1 MKVLFSWGLACLFP
15 YLALSQ
21 PSLQLESIQKSSDP
35 RLENHALV
43 ILKVDTTWNKGTGFQ
58 LLIDKDWS
66 DNSSGSMGDATIE
79 YYLMDTYSW
88 NALQETYMI
97 YQGCDYFIPKDAS
110 GVDGTK
116 AVFAGKQDSV
126 WIEGGR
132 GYQYGVVEMTDETYG
147 EIAPEPAP
155 GYGPRDYQGC
165 SYDGFDF
172 DNGFIY
178 TFTVTPDNVTR
189 EAQSVM
195 GAPDLTISKLSL
207 PGSSCHLGTEET
219 ISAEIY
225 NRGKGDVQ
233 GFIASYQVN
242 NGKVIEEN
250 FDSVLSI
257 GEKVSINFSQKVDF
271 SIPGEKYNI
280 KVSVRLK
287 EDAPI
292 EESNLTN
299 NERTSYLENKEPLY
313 MPYISN
319 FMQEAYRDHQWYS
332 LSGGIDQEEWL
343 FTRGEWS
350 AQSDNVPLVSPCFFM
365 QKGIYRFTYTYRAGL
380 DVGIVQ
386 HGCSYGILMGMA
398 EDSPYTFD
406 TLYQREEEFTQN
418 HYLTHSFVFEIER
431 DDHYTFAFQTFLLPT
446 FFLQSV
452 KIEKV
457 PDYDLA
463 VTAIYPSIPHRIPQ
477 DQILPSF
484 KVRTQVANHGLN
496 DLDYQV
502 DYYLQGK
509 KIHQSDTQTLESL
522 SKHEFTATI
531 QGMENLKP
539 GDTALLMAV
548 GRVLGKKDSLG
559 FNDTAYNTFYITD
572 TVMALDRISNISTQM
587 FSLGVVGA
595 TDPVEAGN
603 IFPIYRKDTL
613 SSISIGFAAV
623 SESMKLGLAVY
634 RWNDETKTIGQC
646 LFNIEVTRQRGSGWQ
661 TFPVPARSL
670 DSGSYMVAFRQL
682 GSASV
687 NIYSDGLAGGCFA
700 IFNSDTT
707 IFNTQMGYL
716 AIRPNLGTAE
726 VVAQTD
732 IMVSNISKP
741 APRGVFSKKE
751 EISAS
756 ITNNG
761 SLGLKNIPVVCY
773 VNKQKLETTI
783 DTLAPFASTQASFE
797 ANMAQVGTYLISIE
811 VSVPGDE
818 NPQNDT
824 LSREVECI
832 PVPDPYFMD
841 FEACNDFATEGFFP
855 EWVSLDMDNTT
866 VCRIGDF
873 EYPGSLKPCGFMAF
887 NPSMT
892 QPEMDID
899 AILPYE
905 GKRFG
910 ACFSALGNIQNND
923 WLISPKLKMPE
934 NGASVEFYAKSFMD
948 KYGLEVFN
956 VLVSTTQSDPQSFAP
971 IRKNIEVPATS
982 WTHYSFDLS
991 DYNGKEI
998 HIAIQCVSH
1007 NAYVFMIDNIK
1018 VSKPGENPEPDPDPT
1033 HVEYNHPERINIY
1046 PNPGKNELR
1055 IEFPHPILQ
1064 LEILNT
1070 LGQRVYNSTSISQEL
1085 TGGTTIHTDSWKS
1098 GIYILRIHGYDGIH
1112 LYKWMKL

>member
-1 MKVLFSWGLACLFP
+1 MRVLFSWCMACLFP
-15 YLALSQ
+15 CLTIAQ
-21 PSLQLESIQKSSDP
+21 PSLRLESIQKSPNPS
-35 RLENHALV
+35 LENHALV
-43 ILKVDTTWNKGTGFQ
+43 ILKVDEKWNKGTGFQ

-79 YYLMDTYSW
+79 NYLMDTYSW

-155 GYGPRDYQGC
+155 GYTINRDYQGC

-189 EAQSVM
+189 EANSVM

-207 PGSSCHLGTEET
+207 PSSSCHLGTEET

-250 FDSVLSI
+250 FDSVLPI
-257 GEKVSINFSQKVDF
+257 GEKISINFSQKVDF

-292 EESNLTN
+292 AESNLDN
-299 NERTSYLENKEPLY
+299 NDRTSYLENKEPLY
-313 MPYISN
+313 MPYISD

-343 FTRGEWS
+343 FTMGEWS

-365 QKGIYRFTYTYRAGL
+365 EKGTYRFTYTYRAGL

-406 TLYQREEEFTQN
+406 TLYQRKEEFTNN
-418 HYLTHSFVFEIER
+418 HYLTNSFVFEIER

-446 FFLQSV
+446 FFLNSV

-463 VTAIYPSIPHRIPQ
+463 VTSIYPNIPHRLPLQ
-477 DQILPSF
+477 QINPDF
-484 KVRTQVANHGLN
+484 KVKTQVANHGLN
-496 DLDYQV
+496 DLEYQV
-502 DYYLQGK
+502 DYYLQDE
-509 KIHQSDTQTLESL
+509 KIHQSDTQTVKAL
-522 SKHEFTATI
+522 SKHEYTATM
-531 QGMENLKP
+531 QGIENLKP
-539 GDTALLMAV
+539 GDTAVLMAI
-548 GRVLGKKDSLG
+548 GKVLGQKDTLSS
-559 FNDTAYNTFYITD
+559 NDTAYNTFYITD
-572 TVMALDRISNISTQM
+572 TVMALDRISNISNQM

-595 TDPVEAGN
+595 TAPVEAGN

-613 SSISIGFAAV
+613 SSISIGFAAA
-623 SESMKLGLAVY
+623 SEAMKLGLAVY
-634 RWNDETKTIGQC
+634 RWNEETQTIGQC
-646 LFNIEVTRQRGSGWQ
+646 LFDIEATRQRGSGWQ

-670 DSGSYMVAFRQL
+670 DSGSYMVAFKQL

-687 NIYSDGLAGGCFA
+687 NIYSDGLEGGSFA
-700 IFNSDTT
+700 IFNPDTT
-707 IFNTQMGYL
+707 VFNTQMGYL
-716 AIRPNLGTAE
+716 AIRPNLGPAD

-741 APRGVFSKKE
+741 ALRGVFSKKE

-761 SLGLKNIPVVCY
+761 SLGLKDIQVVCY
-773 VNKQKLETTI
+773 VNKQKIEKTI
-783 DTLAPFASTQASFE
+783 DTLAPFASTQANFE

-811 VSVPGDE
+811 ASVPGDE
-818 NPQNDT
+818 NPKNDT

-832 PVPDPYFMD
+832 PAPDPYFMD
-841 FEACNDFATEGFFP
+841 FEACNDFTTNGFFP
-855 EWVSLDMDNTT
+855 EWISLDMDNTT

-905 GKRFG
+905 GERFG

-934 NGASVEFYAKSFMD
+934 SGASIEFYAKSFMD

-956 VLVSTTQSDPQSFAP
+956 LLVSTTEPDPQSFTP
-971 IRKNIEVPATS
+971 IWKNIEVPATS
-982 WTHYSFDLS
+982 WTHFSFDLS

-998 HIAIQCVSH
+998 YIAIQCVSH

-1018 VSKPGENPEPDPDPT
+1018 VSKPGEEPDPT
-1033 HVEYNHPERINIY
+1033 HVKQGQPCSISIY
-1046 PNPGKNELR
+1046 PNPGKDELR
-1055 IEFPHPILQ
+1055 IESPQPIIHI
-1064 LEILNT
+1064 EIINT
-1070 LGQRVYNSTSISQEL
+1070 LGQRIYNSTTSILQPDSRN
-1085 TGGTTIHTDSWKS
+1085 TTIHTANWKS
-1098 GIYILRIHGYDGIH
+1098 GIYILKIQMQDGIH
-1112 LYKWMKL
+1112 QYKWMKL